1 LLRVLP
7 ECGGQVRL
15 DRDKYL
21 DGSPELIVEVAASS
35 ASLDAREKFDSYRR
49 ARVREYLLWRFGDET
64 VNWWALEEDEYRPLP
79 VAADGAI
86 HSRIFPGLWLATA
99 ALVAGDGPAVM
110 ARLHLGLQSPAH
122 NDFVSELLRK
132 LNLSK

>member
-1 LLRVLP
+1 MRLHRRSRRRNWLTESFIWHPPVRAIHGEPDSLVQGWLLNYAIATPGVKSATNTTVRLGPDDVPQPDGLLRIIP

-49 ARVREYLLWRFGDET
+49 ARVSEYLLWRVG
-64 VNWWALEEDEYRPLP
+64 
-79 VAADGAI
+79 
-86 HSRIFPGLWLATA
+86 
-99 ALVAGDGPAVM
+99 
-110 ARLHLGLQSPAH
+110 
-122 NDFVSELLRK
+122 
-132 LNLSK
+132 